1 MDEQVVDQA
10 IEGAIKQL
18 KSGGLILVSDDRNRE
33 AEGDFLGI
41 AEYATPESVNT
52 MVTYGRGLVC
62 APMTAERA
70 KALNMH
76 LMTDH
81 NTETYATA
89 FTVSTDH
96 VTTTTGISA
105 YDRATT
111 IKALSDTNAKP
122 DDFEHPGH
130 MFPLIAVDGGVLVRD
145 GHTEAAVDLATM
157 AGAAPVAYICETLK
171 PDGHMNRFAELEEL
185 AAKLEIPLITVEE
198 LINYRYRHNI
208 DAVRAENTVKL
219 PTEYGEFELT
229 DYTSTADNR
238 LQLALAHG
246 DVANADVPLVRLHS
260 ECLTGDV
267 FGSHRCDCG
276 EQLHQAL
283 SEVAQAPA
291 GLLVY
296 LRQEGRGIGLKAKIA
311 AYHLQEGGLDT
322 VEANEKLG
330 FAPDQRDYGI
340 AAAILH
346 AQGIHQIRL
355 LTNNPDKVA
364 RLEYFGIKVVE
375 RVPLEVTPRQ
385 ENRDYLAT
393 KQEKFHHE
401 LHVI

>member
-375 RVPLEVTPRQ
+375 RVPLEVAPRQ

>member
-1 MDEQVVDQA
+1 MDEKVVDQA

-62 APMTAERA
+62 APMTGERA
-70 KALNMH
+70 KALGMH

-111 IKALSDTNAKP
+111 IKALSDDSAKP

-171 PDGHMNRFAELEEL
+171 PDGHMNRFAELEAL
-185 AAKLEIPLITVEE
+185 AAKLDIPLITVEE

-208 DAVRAENTVKL
+208 DAVKAENTVKL

-246 DVANADVPLVRLHS
+246 DVAHADVPLVRLHS

-375 RVPLEVTPRQ
+375 RVPLEVAPRQ

>member
-62 APMTAERA
+62 APMTVERA

-185 AAKLEIPLITVEE
+185 AAKLDIPLITVEE

-375 RVPLEVTPRQ
+375 RVPLEVAPRQ

>member
-157 AGAAPVAYICETLK
+157 AGAAPVAYICET
-171 PDGHMNRFAELEEL
+171 
-185 AAKLEIPLITVEE
+185 
-198 LINYRYRHNI
+198 
-208 DAVRAENTVKL
+208 
-219 PTEYGEFELT
+219 
-229 DYTSTADNR
+229 
-238 LQLALAHG
+238 
-246 DVANADVPLVRLHS
+246 
-260 ECLTGDV
+260 
-267 FGSHRCDCG
+267 
-276 EQLHQAL
+276 
-283 SEVAQAPA
+283 
-291 GLLVY
+291 
-296 LRQEGRGIGLKAKIA
+296 
-311 AYHLQEGGLDT
+311 
-322 VEANEKLG
+322 
-330 FAPDQRDYGI
+330 
-340 AAAILH
+340 
-346 AQGIHQIRL
+346 
-355 LTNNPDKVA
+355 
-364 RLEYFGIKVVE
+364 
-375 RVPLEVTPRQ
+375 
-385 ENRDYLAT
+385 
-393 KQEKFHHE
+393 
-401 LHVI
+401 